1 VLVRAGVARVDIT
14 PPPGIDLTGFILREG
29 PCSGVHDPLY
39 ATALVLE
46 NGGDSAALVSCDVI
60 GVGRRL
66 VQRVREAVARICGI
80 RPDHQM
86 YCCTHTHGGPETGV
100 IAGIG
105 LPDPAYLARLEANL
119 VQAVTQAAAGLQPV
133 RLSWAAGEEPQ
144 AAINRVGLRTGT
156 VRPIDPQ
163 VIVLCLETEAGQPL
177 CSVVH
182 YTCHP
187 TAVGHGSTLATA
199 DYVSYLRDELEPR
212 GCGLVLYINGAG
224 GDINPRMDGR
234 GYEAAERAGRAIGA
248 VARRL
253 WETAAPIEASRIA
266 GRRTELR
273 LELAPLP
280 DFERVIALAQEG
292 KARQAGKVPLS
303 PQWRADQVVYVQ
315 HAARLVRLLRGSEPI
330 PTYTAEVQALRIG
343 PVGIVALPGEFF
355 VALGL
360 ALKARSP
367 LQPLLV
373 AGWSNDNIGYVPD
386 RDSYPLGGYE
396 IDIAYRYYGYPAVWA
411 PGTGEAAVE
420 HALGL
425 LHDLART
432 G

>member
-1 VLVRAGVARVDIT
+1 MQAGIARVEIT
-14 PPPGIDLTGFILREG
+14 PPPGVDLTGFIAREG

-39 ATALVLE
+39 ATALVVE
-46 NGGDSAALVSCDVI
+46 DHGERAALVSCDLI
-60 GVGRRL
+60 GLGRRL
-66 VQRVREAVARICGI
+66 VARVRQAVAQACGLL
-80 RPDHQM
+80 PDLQM

-105 LPDPAYLARLEANL
+105 LPDPAYLARLETAL
-119 VQAVTQAAAGLQPV
+119 VEAVRQAAAGLQPA
-133 RLSWAAGEEPQ
+133 RLRWAAGEEPQ

-156 VRPIDPQ
+156 DRPIDPQ
-163 VIVLCLETEAGQPL
+163 VAVLRIDTAAGQPL

-199 DYVSYLRDELEPR
+199 DYVYYLRDELEPH
-212 GCGLVLYINGAG
+212 GCGPVVYINGAG

-234 GYEAAERAGRAIGA
+234 GYAAAERAGRAIGQT
-248 VARRL
+248 ARRL
-253 WETAAPIEASRIA
+253 WETAVPVDATGVA
-266 GRRTELR
+266 GRRAELH

-280 DFERVIALAQEG
+280 DFDQVIALAREG
-292 KARQAGKVPLS
+292 RARLAGKMPLS
-303 PQWRADQVVYVQ
+303 PEWRADQVVYVQ
-315 HAARLVRLLRGSEPI
+315 HAARLVRLLRGSEPL
-330 PTYTAEVQALRIG
+330 PQYTAELQALRIG
-343 PVGIVALPGEFF
+343 PVGIAALPGEFF

-386 RDSYPLGGYE
+386 RASYPLGGYE

-420 HALGL
+420 LALRL
-425 LHDLART
+425 LDDCC
-432 G
+432 